1 MAVWALHITDLFTD
15 VSVSHG
21 PALTVQAGAGAG
33 QTHGGHVALDD
44 RALQPDPD
52 VDALRIMFLVV
63 SCLLSEEARSL

>member
-44 RALQPDPD
+44 LALQSDGG
-52 VDALRIMFLVV
+52 
-63 SCLLSEEARSL
+63 

>member
-1 MAVWALHITDLFTD
+1 MAVWALHITDLFTG

-44 RALQPDPD
+44 RALQPD
-52 VDALRIMFLVV
+52 VDALRIMFWVV